1 MHPESNEN
9 PAGAASVTPGSEEWT
24 AEPQT
29 GHTDQPRAVELEDP
43 QGFEEPERKLAP
55 EDSTVQLIQTGCTD
69 KRPETPPG
77 AHPEPGFVP
86 PEGGFGW
93 VVVFAATWCNGS
105 IFGIQNSFGIL
116 HMMLVKD
123 HHELTDEASQFKVG
137 ELSLPFVLLSVV
149 SVR

>member
-1 MHPESNEN
+1 MHPESNET
-9 PAGAASVTPGSEEWT
+9 PAGAASGTPGSEEST
-24 AEPQT
+24 AEPLA
-29 GHTDQPRAVELEDP
+29 GHTEEPPVMEHKDP
-43 QGFEEPERKLAP
+43 QEYEEPERKLAP

-77 AHPEPGFVP
+77 AHPGPGFVP

-123 HHELTDEASQFKVG
+123 HQELKDQASQFKVG

-149 SVR
+149 SV

>member
-9 PAGAASVTPGSEEWT
+9 PAGAASGTPGSEE
-24 AEPQT
+24 
-29 GHTDQPRAVELEDP
+29 QPPAMKHKDP
-43 QGFEEPERKLAP
+43 QEYEEPERKLAP

-77 AHPEPGFVP
+77 AHPGPGFVP

-123 HHELTDEASQFKVG
+123 HQEFTDQASQFKVG
-137 ELSLPFVLLSVV
+137 ELILPFVLLSVV
-149 SVR
+149 SV